1 MFQFVKK
8 HWRVLALCIIVSILT
23 ALSAIAVQFVKGTL
37 LDEALARNTTLA
49 WRNGLYLFILIAVE
63 ISGYYAYD
71 RLRGKFVAVSLET
84 LRSQWM
90 ASILRRSVP
99 EFQRHPQGALL
110 STYTNKVESL
120 KMLYFYNVPS
130 VFEITFK
137 ALLVSI
143 SLLLLDYRIAL
154 LTLFLTTTP
163 LYVPKLVEKQLQ
175 NSQERSAKTYEDH
188 LTKVVDWLNGFEAIK
203 NYSIERVIQN
213 KFDVL
218 GAQVTQAHLYN
229 QKMMF
234 LSQTISTCLSY
245 FSHFIVM
252 VTAGWLVLRG
262 EFSAGQ
268 FFVAVSMIDQLS
280 WPILALSRMM
290 QDIVSVRPIQ
300 KEVEGFLAY
309 QTPALAHSQ
318 PLLAARPD
326 IDFSKVSYSFAED
339 KPLLRDL
346 TFSLPHASKA
356 LLVGPNGSGK
366 STTVNLL
373 LGYLEPQSGEVSLG
387 GVPSG
392 LISNIYDQV
401 TLMRQEVFL
410 FAGSLREN
418 LSMFRDL
425 PDAALIDV
433 LRKVGLDKWADPLLL
448 DMPILEGG
456 KNVSGGEKRRIVLA
470 RSLLRQTPVLVLDEP
485 FANLDEESIL
495 LVEKQI
501 NTIQDRTV
509 LLISHQVRPEMLPS
523 FNQVLQF

>member
-1 MFQFVKK
+1 
-8 HWRVLALCIIVSILT
+8 
-23 ALSAIAVQFVKGTL
+23 
-37 LDEALARNTTLA
+37 
-49 WRNGLYLFILIAVE
+49 
-63 ISGYYAYD
+63 
-71 RLRGKFVAVSLET
+71 
-84 LRSQWM
+84 
-90 ASILRRSVP
+90 
-99 EFQRHPQGALL
+99 
-110 STYTNKVESL
+110 
-120 KMLYFYNVPS
+120 MLYFYNVPS

-137 ALLVSI
+137 AVLVSI

-339 KPLLRDL
+339 KPLLR
-346 TFSLPHASKA
+346 
-356 LLVGPNGSGK
+356 
-366 STTVNLL
+366 
-373 LGYLEPQSGEVSLG
+373 
-387 GVPSG
+387 
-392 LISNIYDQV
+392 I
-401 TLMRQEVFL
+401 
-410 FAGSLREN
+410 
-418 LSMFRDL
+418 
-425 PDAALIDV
+425 
-433 LRKVGLDKWADPLLL
+433 
-448 DMPILEGG
+448 
-456 KNVSGGEKRRIVLA
+456 
-470 RSLLRQTPVLVLDEP
+470 
-485 FANLDEESIL
+485 
-495 LVEKQI
+495 
-501 NTIQDRTV
+501 
-509 LLISHQVRPEMLPS
+509 
-523 FNQVLQF
+523 